1 MLFVMAMYQSKKY
14 FHKFIFAVITCMMYP
29 SGSTGNKYVSNSV
42 TFALSTYNYHRIFA
56 TDTLVK
62 FKITAEVSGSRYTN
76 GSHSETQSG
85 TSVLITEQK
94 KLTLIGNDGFAITI
108 GSTNQF
114 TVQEIADELVM
125 KFKGKMDI
133 PGVLLSGIGFS
144 AGGGTDMWGKT
155 HTDYDVVFL
164 GFPIWWYRAPKII
177 NTFLESYD
185 FSGKTI
191 ILFATSGG
199 SPLGKSADYLKG
211 SCSATTIIKNGKI
224 FSNHASEKELAEW
237 V

>member
-125 KFKGKMDI
+125 KFRGKMDI

-155 HTDYDVVFL
+155 HALLNVEKISQGTYRVWHSIGHSNYSVQITPMTTNLTCCTSSHTSDNFIVTITTVSNTCYDSNFNFVVF
-164 GFPIWWYRAPKII
+164 G
-177 NTFLESYD
+177 N
-185 FSGKTI
+185 
-191 ILFATSGG
+191 
-199 SPLGKSADYLKG
+199 
-211 SCSATTIIKNGKI
+211 
-224 FSNHASEKELAEW
+224 NHA
-237 V
+237 